1 MAVMNDERM
10 ITEAVGPSLTLV
22 FIVMLILNAVSY

>member
-10 ITEAVGPSLTLV
+10 ITEAVGLSLTLV